1 MMRNY
6 AIITILLILT
16 IFSQSCKKKEVV
28 ANFEDMDQLTIYNYI
43 VDSSDKYSSFLK
55 ILEVAGI
62 DKTLSA
68 YNPDADGY
76 TLFLP
81 DNKAVDEFISQN
93 AQFSSLQDML
103 KDVAYTTALAKY
115 HVVNLSIITDDFPFG
130 ALPALTLSKDQLTV
144 GFVAETDTSYYTINN
159 QAPIIRPNI
168 EVSNGIIHLISKVL
182 TPITYT
188 SYEWLSNHSEYSI
201 FKAAVDATG
210 FEDALNLNIKN
221 KDNTANP
228 FTLLMEP
235 DSVFNQDGIK
245 NLNDLIARVSPG
257 NQNYKDPNNPLYNFV
272 GYHMLKGVY
281 YLDNFV
287 DNATNYSTY
296 SDIPLNINGN
306 GLDIYINKGKYT
318 FDTIINNGD
327 TTFVDYILFNYDASN
342 VNTQSGVIHF
352 INKVMEQQQPSRATQ
367 TYEFGGEPLFQEL
380 SQTPSSYLIEDSSA
394 LVNVHYSGADLFY
407 VKEAD
412 GATNAWSTDYLL
424 IDGDFS
430 ISYTIP
436 EIVQGAYT
444 VYLNAGAFNSGN
456 AVVEVY
462 VDGTKVG
469 GLVDLTSGGSA
480 DSPFLQ
486 IELGDVDF
494 IKYSRHT
501 VEVRSLIPGR
511 FLWDYIRFEPK

>member
-1 MMRNY
+1 MRNY

-16 IFSQSCKKKEVV
+16 AFTQSCKKKEVV

-43 VDSSDKYSSFLK
+43 VDSSDKYSSFLQ
-55 ILEVAGI
+55 ILEHAGI

-68 YNPDADGY
+68 YNPDANGY

-81 DNKAVDEFISQN
+81 DNKAIDEFISQN
-93 AQFSSLQDML
+93 ARFSSLQDMF
-103 KDVAYTTALAKY
+103 KDTAYTTALAKY
-115 HVVNLSIITDDFPFG
+115 HVVNQALITDNFPFG
-130 ALPALTLSKDQLTV
+130 ALPALTLSGDQLTV
-144 GFVAETDTSYYTINN
+144 GFVSEPDTSYYNINN
-159 QAPIIRPNI
+159 QAPVIKPNI

-210 FEDALNLNIKN
+210 FENVIDLNIKN
-221 KDNTANP
+221 EENTANP
-228 FTLLMEP
+228 FTLVMEA
-235 DSVFNQDGIK
+235 DSVFKKVGI
-245 NLNDLIARVSPG
+245 NSLDDLIARVSPDDH
-257 NQNYKDPNNPLYNFV
+257 NFNDPTNPLYNFV

-296 SDIPLNINGN
+296 SDIPLNINGT
-306 GLDIYINKGKYT
+306 GLDIYINKGKQT
-318 FDTIINNGD
+318 FDTIIQNGD
-327 TTFVDYILFNYDASN
+327 TTKIDYILFAYDESN

-352 INKVMEQQQPSRATQ
+352 INRVMQQQQPSRAQQ
-367 TYEFGGEPLFQEL
+367 TYEFGREPMFQEF
-380 SQTPSSYLIEDSSA
+380 SQTPASYLVEDSTG
-394 LVNVHYSGADLFY
+394 LNYIHYSGTDLFY

-424 IDGDFS
+424 MDGDFS

-436 EIVQGAYT
+436 EIVQGNYT
-444 VYLNAGAFNSGN
+444 VSINADAFNTSN
-456 AVVEVY
+456 AVIEVY
-462 VDGTKVG
+462 VDGNKVG

-480 DSPFLQ
+480 DNPFLE

-494 IKYSRHT
+494 IKYSKHT

-511 FLWDYIRFEPK
+511 FLWDFIRFEPK